1 MKKLLIGLAGVT
13 FLLLIFSLA
22 NPNYSEKRG
31 ALSTVGKNLFTSNY
45 HHFLV
50 AESAGQIL
58 KAQYNLA
65 VIARASQYIGSLGSN
80 TATYRKIAHIAAEAD
95 HECGRLEQVLD
106 LAVMTT
112 SDCSNVIALGESA
125 CRIKSAEDG
134 ILWQKAYDLMLG
146 RTEFSSVEIAIEKQK
161 AH

>member
-1 MKKLLIGLAGVT
+1 MKKLLLGLAGVIL
-13 FLLLIFSLA
+13 LLLIFSLA

-31 ALSTVGKNLFTSNY
+31 ALSTVGKSLFTSNY
-45 HHFLV
+45 HHYLV

-58 KAQYNLA
+58 QAQYNLA

-80 TATYRKIAHIAAEAD
+80 TTTYRKIASIAAEAD
-95 HECGRLEQVLD
+95 HECSRLELVLD

-112 SDCSNVIALGESA
+112 SDSSNVLALGESA
-125 CRIKSAEDG
+125 CRIKSVEDEL
-134 ILWQKAYDLMLG
+134 LWQKAYDLMLE
-146 RTEFSSVEIAIEKQK
+146 RAEFSSLEIALEKQK